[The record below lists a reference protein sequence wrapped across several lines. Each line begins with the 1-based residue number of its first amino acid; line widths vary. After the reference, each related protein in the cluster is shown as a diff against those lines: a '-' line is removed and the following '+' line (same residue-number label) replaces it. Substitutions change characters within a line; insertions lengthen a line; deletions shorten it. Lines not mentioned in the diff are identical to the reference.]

1 LVRGGAFAENA
12 VAAWLAGGCVWVFSL
27 VVLGGATRLTRSG
40 LSMTDW
46 KFEWERAPS
55 TDVEWRAEFDKYK
68 RSPEYVKTNVGMTL
82 EEYKFIYWMEFGHR
96 MWGRGLGAYFA
107 LPLAVFAAAG
117 FVTPGLMARLAGLFT
132 LGACQGMIGWWMV
145 KSGLTLRRAAER
157 NEIPRVSPYRLA
169 THLTGAFTIYVGM
182 LWTTL
187 SVAFPGCAIEDHAR
201 RSMTWVAGDSGARRI
216 AMLALEAARKARQ
229 TIVPL
234 AGLIATTALSGA
246 YVAGMDA
253 GRAFNTFPLMGGR
266 VVPEEYFDMWEKYG
280 WRNFFENTA
289 AVQFDHR
296 ALAVTTLLAVT
307 YAWGTLRGNPRLP
320 AVSSLAL
327 DAVMVV
333 TLAQVGL
340 GISTLLYHVPV
351 SLGSLHQANALLL
364 MTTVVGLLYTL
375 RVP

>member
-1 LVRGGAFAENA
+1 MYG
-12 VAAWLAGGCVWVFSL
+12 
-27 VVLGGATRLTRSG
+27 
-40 LSMTDW
+40 
-46 KFEWERAPS
+46 PS
-55 TDVEWRAEFDKYK
+55 TLSDE
-68 RSPEYVKTNVGMTL
+68 
-82 EEYKFIYWMEFGHR
+82 
-96 MWGRGLGAYFA
+96 
-107 LPLAVFAAAG
+107 
-117 FVTPGLMARLAGLFT
+117 
-132 LGACQGMIGWWMV
+132 
-145 KSGLTLRRAAER
+145 AAER

-375 RVP
+375 RVPRHAMQLGGVVSEAVARGEASIAREVAAKAAKPLGKRKKKR